1 MINFNRDELQP
12 DYTKDL
18 ENGITHFY
26 SGKWGK
32 ADSTFTS
39 LIKQDPKA
47 PEAYFFKAMVPFW
60 KYFFAG
66 QSKIDAK
73 QFLSFS
79 ENAIDVSEKYLKAN
93 EKDTSIVLLL
103 SGLYGYRALVSADLG
118 EYFTAA
124 KSGLAGFDFTKQIL
138 KMDENLAE
146 TKIGKGIY
154 YYMSG
159 SVPDNGKWITS
170 LLGMKGTKED
180 AFIELEVAAQSESRV
195 KVDANLILTYLY
207 LKENKPYQA
216 FQTSLRLTK
225 MYTTNSIFLF
235 LHADS
240 VEKLGKTEDALAY
253 YNQVILQNNNEIEH
267 LTLNAKE
274 KSEELRFNLNQSFG
288 SK

>member
-1 MINFNRDELQP
+1 MINFNRDELKA
-12 DYTKDL
+12 DYTNEL
-18 ENGITHFY
+18 EIGITHFY
-26 SGKWGK
+26 SGQWGK

-66 QSKIDAK
+66 QSKSDAK
-73 QFLSFS
+73 QFLNFS
-79 ENAIDVSEKYLKAN
+79 ESAIDVSEKYLQSH

-159 SVPDNGKWITS
+159 SVPDNGKWITK
-170 LLGMKGTKED
+170 LFGMKGTKED
-180 AFIELEVAAQSESRV
+180 AFAELEVAAQSDSRV
-195 KVDANLILTYLY
+195 NVDANLILTYLY
-207 LKENKPYQA
+207 LKEFKPYQA
-216 FQTSLRLTK
+216 FKTSLRLTK
-225 MYTTNSIFLF
+225 MYPTNSIFLF

-240 VEKLGKTEDALAY
+240 LEKIGKTEDALVY
-253 YNQVILQNNNEIEH
+253 YNSVILHNHNEIEH
-267 LTLNAKE
+267 LTLSAKE
-274 KSEELRFNLNQSFG
+274 KTEELRYNLNQSFG